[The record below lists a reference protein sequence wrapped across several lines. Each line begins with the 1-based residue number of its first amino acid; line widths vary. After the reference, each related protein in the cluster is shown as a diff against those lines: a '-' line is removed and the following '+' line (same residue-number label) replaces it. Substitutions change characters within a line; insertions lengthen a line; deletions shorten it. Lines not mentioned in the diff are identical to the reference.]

1 MLAGYL
7 PFDDDPAN
15 PEGDNINLLYKYIV
29 STPLTF
35 PEYVTPHA
43 RDLLKRILVP
53 DPRKR
58 ADLFEVARHSWLSEY
73 AHVVAF
79 ITSNTTSPADIANTT
94 VPPGMMDRDVT
105 WPHSRWL
112 TIGLEEVYDPSP
124 LARSASVREP
134 TKHHAAPTT
143 LGGLVQKQ
151 GQVDQ
156 PAERKPGRDKR
167 RTVQVEYVEP
177 KSSTARGEGTPTSS
191 GAGPV
196 ASKTRSRDQ
205 GPVEVTSGGYTQ
217 PVQSPTTSM
226 PPPARPTRDQQRA
239 ASENVMGTSTIMPV
253 PSSSRPTT
261 GGSLTGARLPS
272 RGNSYGQPAVGVATE
287 QAQGSFSQPKGTQ
300 YTIASNR
307 DAGEGTAYGQPY
319 IHRPADDYRPATERR
334 EPQQQK
340 THRRSN
346 TVGER
351 LGALFGRNSIS
362 ADRKVEEKEPRPKR
376 AHPPISMKQPI
387 PVNNYEQTEPRRSTD
402 SGSRKS
408 FTFSRKNS
416 GKEEGSQRS
425 SRRFSLIP
433 ASLQRTFSGG
443 HKDHQQQAPSTSG
456 SGSGDRRVSYRKTR
470 EDSRTRFGAGQ
481 TSRSPSRSTT
491 AESIPMVYD
500 AALDRNS
507 TAPTT
512 QRISRVPAG
521 TALPMSAPPQQTQ
534 FQYPPQDRTFSGY
547 NTSRPIDELDD
558 YDDDA
563 PPPPPPK
570 ENTPSRSQHQQNRPG
585 QYPQGYTSYEDNSYA
600 GPMGSRDKPATLQK
614 HRRFTEAYENDQADH
629 SGSSGPA
636 RRVMDFFRK
645 RGKAR
650 AGD

>member
-94 VPPGMMDRDVT
+94 VPAGMTKRVT
-105 WPHSRWL
+105 TQPMPWL
-112 TIGLEEVYDPSP
+112 TRRTEDALDATPL

-134 TKHHAAPTT
+134 TKPHAVPTT
-143 LGGLVQKQ
+143 LGGLAQKH

-156 PAERKPGRDKR
+156 PSEKKPTRDKR

-177 KSSTARGEGTPTSS
+177 KSSTARGESTSTSS
-191 GAGPV
+191 VAAPG

-205 GPVEVTSGGYTQ
+205 GPVEVASGGYTQ
-217 PVQSPTTSM
+217 PVQSPTTAM

-253 PSSSRPTT
+253 PSGSRPTT
-261 GGSLTGARLPS
+261 GGSLSGPRLPS

-300 YTIASNR
+300 YNIASGR
-307 DAGEGTAYGQPY
+307 DVPDGASYGQPY
-319 IHRPADDYRPATERR
+319 IQRPVDEYRPATERR
-334 EPQQQK
+334 ESYQQK

-346 TVGER
+346 TIGER
-351 LGALFGRNSIS
+351 LGTLFGRNSIS
-362 ADRKVEEKEPRPKR
+362 ADRKLEEKDSRPKKS
-376 AHPPISMKQPI
+376 HPPTSMKQPM
-387 PVNNYEQTEPRRSTD
+387 PVNNSEPSEPRRSTD
-402 SGSRKS
+402 SSRKS
-408 FTFSRKNS
+408 FSFSRKNS
-416 GKEEGSQRS
+416 NQNQDGSQRS

-433 ASLQRTFSGG
+433 ASLQRTFSNS
-443 HKDHQQQAPSTSG
+443 HKDPQAPGT
-456 SGSGDRRVSYRKTR
+456 SGSGDRRASSRRTR
-470 EDSRTRFGAGQ
+470 EDSRSRFGVGQ
-481 TSRSPSRSTT
+481 ASRSPSRSTT
-491 AESIPMVYD
+491 AESIPVVYD
-500 AALDRNS
+500 AQLDRNREPPS
-507 TAPTT
+507 T

-521 TALPMSAPPQQTQ
+521 PSTMPMSAPPQQTQ
-534 FQYPPQDRTFSGY
+534 FQSYRLQDPFAGY
-547 NTSRPIDELDD
+547 NTSRPIDDLDE
-558 YDDDA
+558 DDDEQ

-570 ENTPSRSQHQQNRPG
+570 ESTPTRQTQTLAYRPG
-585 QYPQGYTSYEDNSYA
+585 QYPQGFNGYDDNSYS
-600 GPMGSRDKPATLQK
+600 PHMSREKPATLQK
-614 HRRFTEAYENDQADH
+614 HKRFTEAYENDH

-636 RRVMDFFRK
+636 KRVMDFFRK

-650 AGD
+650 AGE